1 MLKVKAFP
9 NSSKFLDES
18 KVKVDP
24 DEIFESNNPDM
35 MKTNQTLEAPPK
47 IKSSPKKSGDIQT
60 FSTLVQSRIKLALE
74 NKTLAYLT
82 EQKYKYSEMDKI
94 SKIIYSKKGLKH
106 MKDNGIFPD
115 EINWYI
121 RPENED
127 FFNIL
132 LQDILEMMPKNESQ
146 NKNSLEIENDNSKLN
161 LDGHYNTPKNLIK
174 SLNST
179 CGRHEPNQMSV
190 LWGIPLNELL
200 AKIESENIVFPC
212 RQMDHC
218 GICRIILDQPLF
230 PEDKPLRFLNNAL
243 FSIGKYSQYGPENLK
258 KSRQKKLVRSNK

>member
-1 MLKVKAFP
+1 MLKVESFP
-9 NSSKFLDES
+9 NRSKFLDES
-18 KVKVDP
+18 EVKVDP
-24 DEIFESNNPDM
+24 DEIPESNPDM

-47 IKSSPKKSGDIQT
+47 IKSSPKKSGDNLLT

-74 NKTLAYLT
+74 NKTLDFLT
-82 EQKYKYSEMDKI
+82 AQKYKYSEMDKI

-132 LQDILEMMPKNESQ
+132 LQDILEMIPKNEFQ

-161 LDGHYNTPKNLIK
+161 LDGHYKPKNLTR

-179 CGRHEPNQMSV
+179 CGRHEPNQISV

-212 RQMDHC
+212 RQMDKC
-218 GICRIILDQPLF
+218 GICRIILYQPLF

-258 KSRQKKLVRSNK
+258 KSRQKNS